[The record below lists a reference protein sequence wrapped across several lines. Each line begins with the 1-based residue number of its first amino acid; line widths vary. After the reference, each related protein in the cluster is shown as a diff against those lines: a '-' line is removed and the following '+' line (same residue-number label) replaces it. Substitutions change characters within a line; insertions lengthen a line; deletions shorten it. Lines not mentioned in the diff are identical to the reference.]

1 MASYFKFTM
10 LFIAVLLAGC
20 AQMSPSYIASSEFER
35 AMVYYESGRFAEALE
50 KARSIQRDDP
60 DYNAA
65 RKLILDITSISMQLS
80 RRHMDIAEDYE
91 KAGIYSQA
99 VFEYRESLRY
109 NPANLLAQKRIE
121 AIEDALRSGERP
133 AQPAKKNKKAV
144 KEEPED
150 VANTHY
156 LKGKI
161 YLESKAYAR
170 AIEEFSA
177 VLKALPAYMNT
188 KDLLQRAKKER
199 DQAVDARFRKGIAY
213 FQNEEMEMA
222 IKEWEAVL
230 ELDPSNKVA
239 ADYKSRAEVIME
251 RLRRIKEKQASPDA
265 IMCTACSM
273 PMSPADSRMS
283 DSLLKRTTFE

>member
-1 MASYFKFTM
+1 MGSYFR
-10 LFIAVLLAGC
+10 LSAAIALLLLAGC
-20 AQMSPSYIASSEFER
+20 AQMKPAFITASEFER
-35 AMVYYESGRFAEALE
+35 AMIYYESGRFAEAME
-50 KARSIQRDDP
+50 KARSVPRDDP
-60 DYNAA
+60 DYKAA

-80 RRHMDIAEDYE
+80 RRHMDMAEDYE
-91 KAGIYSQA
+91 RAGIYTQA
-99 VFEYRESLRY
+99 IFEYRESMRY

-121 AIEDALRSGERP
+121 VIEDALRSGEKP
-133 AQPAKKNKKAV
+133 QPEKKSKKG

-150 VANTHY
+150 IANTHY

-170 AIEEFSA
+170 AIEEFTA
-177 VLKALPAYMNT
+177 VLKVLPAYMNT
-188 KDLLQRAKKER
+188 KELLARAKKER
-199 DQAVDARFRKGIAY
+199 DQAVDARLRKGIAY

-251 RLRRIKEKQASPDA
+251 RLKRIREKQATSETIICA
-265 IMCTACSM
+265 ACSM
-273 PMSPADSRMS
+273 TLQPS
-283 DSLLKRTTFE
+283 DNKVSEGLIKRATTFE